1 MAFPPDLTRGSK
13 KTRQPCQ
20 PSPLT
25 MEMTMLLHQPVH
37 CDAKQNPYLILSAV
51 RGTRSY
57 SVPTCQPIPKAHDS
71 TLEYKA
77 GVSIGVRA
85 RDQTE
90 LRFMLENFK

>member
-1 MAFPPDLTRGSK
+1 LGCFKLRLIAELQQFHAIATAGSLAVTRAS
-13 KTRQPCQ
+13 
-20 PSPLT
+20 
-25 MEMTMLLHQPVH
+25 VH

-71 TLEYKA
+71 TLECKA

-90 LRFMLENFK
+90 LRFMLENLK